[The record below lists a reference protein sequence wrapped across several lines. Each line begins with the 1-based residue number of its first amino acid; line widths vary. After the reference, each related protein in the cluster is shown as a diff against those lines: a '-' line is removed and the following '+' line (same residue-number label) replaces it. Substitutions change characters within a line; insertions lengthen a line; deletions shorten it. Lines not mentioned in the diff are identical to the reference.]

1 VLNIFKGVNM
11 IQSNLEAAYESK
23 LKELE
28 EVKKNIAWIR
38 NLISNFEQML
48 ERLNSD
54 YCDLKFDLDSIKEEI
69 EEVKEDYED

>member
-1 VLNIFKGVNM
+1 M

-54 YCDLKFDLDSIKEEI
+54 YCD
-69 EEVKEDYED
+69 

>member
-1 VLNIFKGVNM
+1 M

-28 EVKKNIAWIR
+28 EVKKDIARTR
-38 NLISNFEQML
+38 NLISNFEKML
-48 ERLNSD
+48 EQLNSD
-54 YCDLKFDLDSIKEEI
+54 YCDLKFDLDSIREEI

>member
-1 VLNIFKGVNM
+1 ML
-11 IQSNLEAAYESK
+11 QSNLEAAYESK

-28 EVKKNIAWIR
+28 EVKKDIARTR
-38 NLISNFEQML
+38 NLIINFEKML

-54 YCDLKFDLDSIKEEI
+54 YVDLKFDLDSIKEQI